1 MPKLSDIIEKLPK
14 GWHRPQLS
22 NKQKAKQRKPK
33 KSNYQC
39 VMEQIER
46 IGTNGLFS
54 ILKGGFSSDRVH
66 RWDSSG
72 SANVIERKKKRK
84 SCISEKLK
92 YIWFFVRFAL
102 SLQQRNLKRKAYV

>member
-14 GWHRPQLS
+14 GWHKPQQS

-46 IGTNGLFS
+46 IGANGLFS
-54 ILKGGFSSDRVH
+54 ILKGVFFL
-66 RWDSSG
+66 
-72 SANVIERKKKRK
+72 IE
-84 SCISEKLK
+84 
-92 YIWFFVRFAL
+92 YIVGIQIVVQM
-102 SLQQRNLKRKAYV
+102 S